1 MFSVFIAVMLSLVV
15 FSMFISVV
23 LSLLAFSMFISV
35 VLSLLAFSML
45 ISVVLLLLVFS
56 MFISMALPLLVFSV
70 HLFPCLL
77 KLSKLISRLIED
89 IAQLA
94 GNSAVSVWPVL
105 HWRPA
110 CGGGFNNSTSIFAIN
125 FLFGHQ
131 LTDELAQ
138 GIRSSLSRYL
148 G

>member
-1 MFSVFIAVMLSLVV
+1 MFISMVLSLVV

-23 LSLLAFSMFISV
+23 LS
-35 VLSLLAFSML
+35 
-45 ISVVLLLLVFS
+45 LLVFS
-56 MFISMALPLLVFSV
+56 MFISMALPLLVFSE

-94 GNSAVSVWPVL
+94 GNLAVSVWPGL

-110 CGGGFNNSTSIFAIN
+110 CGGGFNNSASIFAIN
-125 FLFGHQ
+125 FLLGHQ

-138 GIRSSLSRYL
+138 GIRSSLSRHL

>member
-1 MFSVFIAVMLSLVV
+1 MLSLVV
-15 FSMFISVV
+15 
-23 LSLLAFSMFISV
+23 FSMFISV

>member
-1 MFSVFIAVMLSLVV
+1 MFSVFIAVVLSLVVFSVFIAVVLSLVV

-23 LSLLAFSMFISV
+23 LSLV
-35 VLSLLAFSML
+35 
-45 ISVVLLLLVFS
+45 VFS

-94 GNSAVSVWPVL
+94 GNLAVSVWPVL

-125 FLFGHQ
+125 FLLGHQ
-131 LTDELAQ
+131 LTNELAQ
-138 GIRSSLSRYL
+138 GIRSSLSRHL